1 MLDTQN
7 TFASREQTY
16 LASMPNLAFTGLS
29 ENWLLK
35 ECGHQHWLALAELH
49 DRPLPDFRD
58 DTGRIA
64 YAAFTA
70 VRCWDMALP
79 SVAENRCFQI
89 GTRIIRSGM
98 ARHFSEHTV
107 TLGNNVVA
115 RVALL
120 STFVSRHLAGDNR
133 SVTKA
138 CLANSNAALS
148 SASPMQENLQNDN
161 RRLRAGDWKIH
172 HRLRREECVLAGT
185 FDFMPCPD
193 ADYNGAGFLYFAN
206 FQAIVD
212 RAEWALLGLR
222 RAGHTVARELHYY
235 ANLNIGESLQV
246 KLQTRSPSD
255 RSTHWCEIYRRSDNT
270 RVADIFTAKA
280 YPSDCT
286 RP

>member
-1 MLDTQN
+1 MSDIHN
-7 TFASREQTY
+7 TYACREQTF
-16 LASMPNLAFTGLS
+16 LACMPNLAFTGLS

-35 ECGHQHWLALAELH
+35 ECGHQHWLALAQLH

-79 SVAENRCFQI
+79 SVAENRSFNI
-89 GTRIIRSGM
+89 HTRITRSGM

-107 TLGNNVVA
+107 NLGAQVVA
-115 RVALL
+115 RLALL
-120 STFVSRHLAGDNR
+120 STFVSRHLPGDNR

-138 CLANSNAALS
+138 RLAS
-148 SASPMQENLQNDN
+148 SKAPGIAPPMQQQLQSDN
-161 RRLRAGDWKIH
+161 RRLRAGDWESH
-172 HRLRREECVLAGT
+172 HRLRREHCVLAGT
-185 FDFMPCPD
+185 FDYTPCPD

-222 RAGHTVARELHYY
+222 RLGHTTARELHYY
-235 ANLNIGESLQV
+235 ANLNVGDGVRVELHTGCS
-246 KLQTRSPSD
+246 SD
-255 RSTHWCEIYRRSDNT
+255 RSAHWCQIYRRSDNT
-270 RVADIFTAKA
+270 CLADIFTAKA
-280 YPSDCT
+280 YPSNCS